1 MLSQAQ
7 KSSLKKE
14 YASLIEKE
22 ELSRG
27 QTMSLNQ
34 SEKQMVADEMVKA
47 LDIVIGEVQSSVAA
61 GLRWPPDK
69 P

>member
-22 ELSRG
+22 DSRG

-34 SEKQMVADEMVKA
+34 SEKQMVADEMVEA
-47 LDIVIGEVQSSVAA
+47 LDIVIGEVQSSIAA